1 MEEKMTQV
9 VEPIEQMLERL
20 NVNAVFGV
28 PTKEGDV
35 TVIPVAEMG
44 VGFGY
49 GYGWG
54 QGPSDVAEGDQ
65 ETTGGGGGGAG
76 GGAGG
81 RARPVGYIRIT
92 PDGVEFEPIMDQSRI
107 ALAGIAMGA
116 WSIFWIT
123 KTMRTCAQTCA
134 KVFARKGE

>member
-9 VEPIEQMLERL
+9 VEPIGHMLERL
-20 NVNAVFGV
+20 NVNAVFGE
-28 PTKEGDV
+28 PTQEGDV
-35 TVIPVAEMG
+35 TIIPVAEIG

-49 GYGWG
+49 GYGFG
-54 QGPSDVAEGDQ
+54 RGPSGEG
-65 ETTGGGGGGAG
+65 EGEGGG

-81 RARPVGYIRIT
+81 RARPVGYVRIT
-92 PDGVEFEPIMDQSRI
+92 PDGVTFEPIMDQSRI

-116 WSIFWIT
+116 WSIFWIS

-134 KVFARKGE
+134 SVFARKDER